1 MRAYRLI
8 YGLMVLALVGCKATQ
23 TTTSV
28 PSGTYQEDLKV
39 WRPEMPNVDTQEPN
53 SEVVNQLMPLQF
65 PGSIKAELD
74 SINAMMAKANTR
86 PRNVNGYTIQIYSG
100 TSREEG
106 NKHLMSFRVKFPDIE
121 VEMIY
126 FQPDFKVKAGKYQ
139 DKLQAYEAHERVKV
153 EFPQS
158 LLIPEQITLKYE

>member
-1 MRAYRLI
+1 MRVDRLI
-8 YGLMVLALVGCKATQ
+8 FGLTVLVLVGCKATQ

-28 PSGTYQEDLKV
+28 PASTYQEDLKV
-39 WRPEMPNVDTQEPN
+39 WRPEMPTIDTA
-53 SEVVNQLMPLQF
+53 VATYAYNQLMPLQF
-65 PGSIKAELD
+65 AGSIKSELD
-74 SINAMMAKANTR
+74 SINAMMTRANAR

-100 TSREEG
+100 TNREEG
-106 NKHLMSFRVKFPDIE
+106 NKHLMNFRVKFPDIE

-126 FQPDFKVKAGKYQ
+126 FQPDFKVKAGKFQ
-139 DKLQAYEAHERVKV
+139 DKLQAYEAHERVRV